1 MVYIIPIVCI
11 IICAFLFWLGSKLFD
26 KDRVFRAVIVLIF
39 AAIFAITTLASFINA
54 VSYIDY
60 KVHET
65 ARVEERVEKLNV
77 LTTMLEEISYLIEK
91 DVTASD
97 TYMTIYNEVITFN
110 KQVREANRWTGTIW
124 EGILCDP
131 SYAKLDIIPLN

>member
-1 MVYIIPIVCI
+1 MVYIIPIVCV
-11 IICAFLFWLGSKLFD
+11 IICALLFWLGSKLFD
-26 KDRVFRAVIVLIF
+26 KDRVFRAVIALIF

-54 VSYIDY
+54 VAYIDY

-77 LTTMLEEISYLIEK
+77 LTTMLGEISYLIEK

-97 TYMTIYNEVITFN
+97 TYMNIYNEVITFN
-110 KQVREANRWTGTIW
+110 RNVREANTWTGTIW
-124 EGILCDP
+124 EGFLCDP
-131 SYAKLDIIPLN
+131 SYAGLDIIPLN

>member
-11 IICAFLFWLGSKLFD
+11 IICAFLFWLSSKLFD
-26 KDRVFRAVIVLIF
+26 KDHVFRAVIALIF
-39 AAIFAITTLASFINA
+39 AAIFAIITLASFINA
-54 VSYIDY
+54 VAYIDY

-77 LTTMLEEISYLIEK
+77 LTTMLGEISYLIEK

-97 TYMTIYNEVITFN
+97 TYMTIYNEVIIFN
-110 KQVREANRWTGTIW
+110 RHVREANTWTGTIW
-124 EGILCDP
+124 EGFLCDP
-131 SYAKLDIIPLN
+131 SYAGLDIIPLN

>member
-1 MVYIIPIVCI
+1 MVYISPIVCVM
-11 IICAFLFWLGSKLFD
+11 ICAFLCWLGSKLFG
-26 KDRVFRAVIVLIF
+26 KDRVFRAVIALIF
-39 AAIFAITTLASFINA
+39 AAIFAITTIALFINA
-54 VSYIDY
+54 VAYIDY

-77 LTTMLEEISYLIEK
+77 LTTILGEISFLIEK

-97 TYMTIYNEVITFN
+97 TYMTIYNEVIVFN
-110 KQVREANRWTGTIW
+110 RHVREANTWTGTIW

-131 SYAKLDIIPLN
+131 SYAGLDIIPLN

>member
-26 KDRVFRAVIVLIF
+26 KDRVFRAVIALIF
-39 AAIFAITTLASFINA
+39 AAIFAITTLVSFINA
-54 VSYIDY
+54 VAYIDY

-77 LTTMLEEISYLIEK
+77 LTTMLGEINYLIEN

-97 TYMTIYNEVITFN
+97 TYMTIYNEVIAFN
-110 KQVREANRWTGTIW
+110 RHVREANTWTGTIW
-124 EGILCDP
+124 EGFLCDP
-131 SYAKLDIIPLN
+131 SYAGLDIISLN

>member
-11 IICAFLFWLGSKLFD
+11 IICAFLFWLSSKLFD
-26 KDRVFRAVIVLIF
+26 KDRTFRAVIALIF

-54 VSYIDY
+54 VAYIDY

-65 ARVEERVEKLNV
+65 ARIEERVEKLNV
-77 LTTMLEEISYLIEK
+77 LTTMLGEISYLIEN

-97 TYMTIYNEVITFN
+97 TYMTIYNEVIAFN
-110 KQVREANRWTGTIW
+110 RHVREANTWTGTIW
-124 EGILCDP
+124 EGFLCDP
-131 SYAKLDIIPLN
+131 SYAGLDIIPLN

>member
-1 MVYIIPIVCI
+1 MVYIIPIVYV

-26 KDRVFRAVIVLIF
+26 KDRVFRAVIALIF

-54 VSYIDY
+54 VAYIDY
-60 KVHET
+60 KIYET
-65 ARVEERVEKLNV
+65 ALIEERIEKLNV
-77 LTTMLEEISYLIEK
+77 LTTMLEEISYLIEN

-97 TYMTIYNEVITFN
+97 TYMTICNEVITFN
-110 KQVREANRWTGTIW
+110 RHVREANTWAGTIW

-131 SYAKLDIIPLN
+131 SYAGLDIIPLN

>member
-11 IICAFLFWLGSKLFD
+11 IICAFLFWLSSKLFD
-26 KDRVFRAVIVLIF
+26 KDRVFRAVIALIF

-54 VSYIDY
+54 VAYIDY

-77 LTTMLEEISYLIEK
+77 LTTMLGEISYLIEK

-97 TYMTIYNEVITFN
+97 TYMNIYNEVIAFN
-110 KQVREANRWTGTIW
+110 RHVREANTWTGTIW
-124 EGILCDP
+124 EGFLCDP
-131 SYAKLDIIPLN
+131 SYVGLDIIPLN

>member
-11 IICAFLFWLGSKLFD
+11 IICAFLFWLSSKLFD
-26 KDRVFRAVIVLIF
+26 KDRVFRAVIALIF

-54 VSYIDY
+54 VAYIDY

-77 LTTMLEEISYLIEK
+77 LTTMLGEISYLIEK

-97 TYMTIYNEVITFN
+97 TYMNIYNEVIAFN
-110 KQVREANRWTGTIW
+110 RHVREANTWTGTIW
-124 EGILCDP
+124 EGFLCDP
-131 SYAKLDIIPLN
+131 SYAGLDIIPLN

>member
-1 MVYIIPIVCI
+1 M
-11 IICAFLFWLGSKLFD
+11 FWLGSKLFD
-26 KDRVFRAVIVLIF
+26 KDRVFRAVIALIF

-54 VSYIDY
+54 VAYIDY
-60 KVHET
+60 KIYET
-65 ARVEERVEKLNV
+65 ALIEERIEKLNV
-77 LTTMLEEISYLIEK
+77 LTTMLEEISYLIEN

-110 KQVREANRWTGTIW
+110 RHVRDAKTWTRTIW

-131 SYAKLDIIPLN
+131 SYAGLDIIPLN

>member
-1 MVYIIPIVCI
+1 MVYIIPIICV

-26 KDRVFRAVIVLIF
+26 KDRVFRAVITLIF
-39 AAIFAITTLASFINA
+39 AAIFAIITLASFINA
-54 VSYIDY
+54 VAYIDY
-60 KVHET
+60 KIYET
-65 ARVEERVEKLNV
+65 ALVEERVEKLNI
-77 LTTMLEEISYLIEK
+77 LTTMLGEINYLIEK

-97 TYMTIYNEVITFN
+97 TYMTIYNEVIAFN
-110 KQVREANRWTGTIW
+110 RHVREANTWTGTMW

>member
-26 KDRVFRAVIVLIF
+26 KDRVFRAVIALIF
-39 AAIFAITTLASFINA
+39 AAIFAIITLASFINA
-54 VSYIDY
+54 VAYIDY
-60 KVHET
+60 KVYET
-65 ARVEERVEKLNV
+65 ALVEERVEKLNV
-77 LTTMLEEISYLIEK
+77 LTTMLREISYLIEN

-97 TYMTIYNEVITFN
+97 TYMTIYNEVIAFN
-110 KQVREANRWTGTIW
+110 RHVREANTWTGTMW

-131 SYAKLDIIPLN
+131 SYAGLDIIPLN

>member
-26 KDRVFRAVIVLIF
+26 EDHVFRAVIALIF

-54 VSYIDY
+54 VAYIDY

>member
-11 IICAFLFWLGSKLFD
+11 IICAFLFWLSSKLFD
-26 KDRVFRAVIVLIF
+26 KDRVFRAVITLIF

-54 VSYIDY
+54 VAYIDY

-77 LTTMLEEISYLIEK
+77 LTTMLGEISYLIEK

-97 TYMTIYNEVITFN
+97 TYMNIYNEVITFN
-110 KQVREANRWTGTIW
+110 RNVREANTWTGTIW
-124 EGILCDP
+124 KGFLCDP
-131 SYAKLDIIPLN
+131 SYAGLDIIPLN

>member
-26 KDRVFRAVIVLIF
+26 KDRVFRAVITLIF

-54 VSYIDY
+54 IAYIDY

-77 LTTMLEEISYLIEK
+77 LTTMLGEISYLIEK

-97 TYMTIYNEVITFN
+97 TYMNIYNEVIAFN
-110 KQVREANRWTGTIW
+110 RHVREANTWTGTIW
-124 EGILCDP
+124 EGFLCDP
-131 SYAKLDIIPLN
+131 SYAGLDIIPLN